1 MAKRKIQKK
10 VVANMNAATLAKKM
24 SAAAMVAAMMAST
37 AVPAF
42 AASSTNANNNVATT
56 NDLNNSDIIDMSKTG
71 SLSIYKYDIT
81 SAEEDGAYTAGSVA
95 ATGEADSGLET
106 TLADYAIKGVQFT
119 YLRVGNVETHSV
131 QTADGNEIQL
141 VYEIPTALA
150 SILGLTAD
158 DAVDMT
164 GGANP
169 CSNTGIYHYTSQQ
182 LSDALQAI
190 LESDNIAAKD
200 ALEEYVIADTNSV
213 QMDLTDENG
222 HTSVDGLQLGLYLLV
237 ETEVPEEVVDTVNP
251 WFVQLPF
258 TDVDGEEWL
267 YDMTCYPKNQT
278 GNPTLDKLVRNA
290 HGTAASAAGSYEDYS
305 KLVTNS
311 DESDE
316 EFVAARDEYT
326 YDSTVTA
333 SEGDVLDYILV
344 SKIPHVT
351 SEATYLSQY
360 TFTDV
365 LSEGQTYNQDV
376 QIAFYENKDDA
387 EVNNTNNAAEVWN
400 LKSTAFKSEYVEVT
414 SGTTKTGETQLTVTF
429 TDTGLE
435 LLNKTYHDYYIVV
448 YYTTTVNSD
457 ATAVLGDDG
466 NPNDVKLTW
475 ERTSAGYY
483 DTLEDECI
491 VYTYGIDLTKEFSDK
506 AGDPTKVQFVL
517 YDEDDAYYV
526 VAANTGT
533 TEDGKKV
540 YYMTGKTTEKSE
552 ATVFS
557 PDENGSLVING
568 LEADTY
574 QLTEIA
580 TDTGYSI
587 LKDEIV
593 IDITSAEREIT
604 AAVAGRIAWDAT
616 AADDANGHGQGRTTG
631 KTDMVVGD
639 LTASCATVDGVAA
652 EMANYVV
659 NDQRETPCDSANA
672 LVNIG
677 ITNSKSF
684 QLPVTG
690 GAGLYAIT
698 IIGVLTVAAGCYVVV
713 KKQKKTT

>member
-1 MAKRKIQKK
+1 MCRIDLLHLRK
-10 VVANMNAATLAKKM
+10 
-24 SAAAMVAAMMAST
+24 
-37 AVPAF
+37 F
-42 AASSTNANNNVATT
+42 
-56 NDLNNSDIIDMSKTG
+56 
-71 SLSIYKYDIT
+71 
-81 SAEEDGAYTAGSVA
+81 
-95 ATGEADSGLET
+95 
-106 TLADYAIKGVQFT
+106 
-119 YLRVGNVETHSV
+119 
-131 QTADGNEIQL
+131 
-141 VYEIPTALA
+141 
-150 SILGLTAD
+150 
-158 DAVDMT
+158 
-164 GGANP
+164 
-169 CSNTGIYHYTSQQ
+169 
-182 LSDALQAI
+182 
-190 LESDNIAAKD
+190 IA
-200 ALEEYVIADTNSV
+200 
-213 QMDLTDENG
+213 
-222 HTSVDGLQLGLYLLV
+222 
-237 ETEVPEEVVDTVNP
+237 
-251 WFVQLPF
+251 
-258 TDVDGEEWL
+258 
-267 YDMTCYPKNQT
+267 
-278 GNPTLDKLVRNA
+278 
-290 HGTAASAAGSYEDYS
+290 
-305 KLVTNS
+305 
-311 DESDE
+311 
-316 EFVAARDEYT
+316 
-326 YDSTVTA
+326 
-333 SEGDVLDYILV
+333 
-344 SKIPHVT
+344 
-351 SEATYLSQY
+351 
-360 TFTDV
+360 
-365 LSEGQTYNQDV
+365 
-376 QIAFYENKDDA
+376 
-387 EVNNTNNAAEVWN
+387 
-400 LKSTAFKSEYVEVT
+400 
-414 SGTTKTGETQLTVTF
+414 
-429 TDTGLE
+429 
-435 LLNKTYHDYYIVV
+435 
-448 YYTTTVNSD
+448 
-457 ATAVLGDDG
+457 AVLGDDG

-631 KTDMVVGD
+631 KTDMVVGN